1 MHFFIVRYQPKPEA
15 PVFYAPK
22 SLVMGTSTRKHRTC
36 THLVSNGVGAAA
48 VTLLSDGELDT
59 LALGEGDPGLLG
71 ADNENVG
78 LAGSE
83 GVVKGILDVDD
94 VETTIVTLTVGD
106 DTNTAHVTTASNHGD
121 GTSVELDEVL
131 DLASLKVDLDSVVD
145 LDQGV
150 GVANAVCHAHGLVN
164 RGKNWTYQPYRSLLE
179 GMCDAA
185 EEYVPPFHTFPLYPA
200 EQKSLRTKVGSVEG

>member
-1 MHFFIVRYQPKPEA
+1 
-15 PVFYAPK
+15 
-22 SLVMGTSTRKHRTC
+22 MGN
-36 THLVSNGVGAAA
+36 LVGAAA

-83 GVVKGILDVDD
+83 GVVKSILDVDD
-94 VETTIVTLTVGD
+94 VETTIVTLTVDD
-106 DTNTAHVTTASNHGD
+106 DTNTTHVTTAGNHGD
-121 GTSVELDEVL
+121 GTDVELDEVL

-150 GVANAVCHAHGLVN
+150 GVADAVCHADGLVN
-164 RGKNWTYQPYRSLLE
+164 RGRVKKGLTSRMDALLE
-179 GMCDAA
+179 GYLCDAA
-185 EEYVPPFHTFPLYPA
+185 EEICSFPPPIPHFPTDVSP
-200 EQKSLRTKVGSVEG
+200 QNR